1 MLVTVSSEF
10 LTLLCSM
17 GKSCSISL
25 SLPLVSQ
32 AGRFFSL
39 GIPVAGLIATC
50 GAFSVASLASVTF
63 LVLDAASGFRLFAI
77 EAGLAI
83 GLVGL
88 SAGFTPLL
96 WLVTLEILAEGFFKL
111 AIAGLLAVLLLSFT
125 RETPFSCLGEGEIFL
140 FMPAFNSAMGLMGCL
155 PSLSVFALLLRG
167 ML

>member
-50 GAFSVASLASVTF
+50 GAFSAASLSSVAF

-88 SAGFTPLL
+88 SAGFKPLL
-96 WLVTLEILAEGFFKL
+96 LLVTLEILAEGFFRL
-111 AIAGLLAVLLLSFT
+111 AIAGLVAVLLLSFT